1 MRSPSQLGD
10 KTGDVSMSVIAL
22 DLRDAGRALLLS
34 SQNMLSGLLLSALSN
49 ERALGTADLVGS
61 DVHPGDVGIS
71 PVVVVD
77 SLVSLKACTGTWSHR
92 FKL

>member
-1 MRSPSQLGD
+1 
-10 KTGDVSMSVIAL
+10 MSVIAL

-49 ERALGTADLVGS
+49 GRALGVADLVGS

-71 PVVVVD
+71 PEVVVD
-77 SLVSLKACTGTWSHR
+77 SLVSLKAWTGTWSHR
-92 FKL
+92 FRF